1 MRKIDTARC
10 SQKVIDIRT
19 KFSQWIVGQSEATEA
34 VVHILEKYF
43 GGLNDAKRPIGS
55 LLFLGPTGTGKTSVV
70 EALCEGLYGNANTM
84 IKIDCSEFQYGHEI
98 AKLVGSPPGYL
109 GHKETPARFTTA
121 TMLANQTKEFPFT
134 VVLFDEIDKASDDLW
149 QLLLNVLDKGMLT
162 LGDNSRTNFKDALIF
177 MTSNIGA
184 HQMDAAAGDA
194 AFGFQS
200 ANVET
205 FSYKEL
211 QTITMAAARK
221 KFTAEFLNRLD
232 EIVTFHT
239 LTKPQIEVVLKME
252 LQKIKNTLLLKNGS
266 FLEVS
271 PAAMKELM
279 VRGYDAKYNARNI
292 RRTLE
297 KEVVVPVS
305 RALSCGEIGDGE
317 NVVVDY
323 AGAFE
328 FFSHR
333 MFKTAET
340 GL

>member
-1 MRKIDTARC
+1 MRKIDVARC
-10 SQKVIDIRT
+10 SQKVTDVRK
-19 KFSQWIVGQSEATEA
+19 KFESWIVGQSEATEA

-43 GGLNDAKRPIGS
+43 GGLNDPKRPIGS
-55 LLFLGPTGTGKTSVV
+55 LLFLGPTGTGKTSLV
-70 EALCEGLYGNANTM
+70 EALCEGLYGSSNMM

-98 AKLVGSPPGYL
+98 AKLIGSPPGYL
-109 GHKETPARFTTA
+109 GHKETPARFTQA

-134 VVLFDEIDKASDDLW
+134 IVLFDEIEKASDDLW
-149 QLLLNVLDKGMLT
+149 QLLLNVLDKGTLT
-162 LGDNSRTNFKDALIF
+162 LGDNSRTCFTNSIIF
-177 MTSNIGA
+177 MTSNLGT
-184 HQMDAAAGDA
+184 QKLNFGDKPTL
-194 AFGFQS
+194 GFQPMELETLSYDDLKRITKS
-200 ANVET
+200 AAVE
-205 FSYKEL
+205 
-211 QTITMAAARK
+211 
-221 KFTAEFLNRLD
+221 KFTSEFLNRLD
-232 EIVTFHT
+232 EIVTFHS
-239 LTKPQIEVVLKME
+239 LTSPQIEEVLKME
-252 LQKIKNTLLLKNGS
+252 LRKIKNTLLLKNGS